1 MTATIARDS
10 RSTKTTIIDCDVHNA
25 LTGDDA
31 LEPYLSERWRAY
43 HRSFSRRIHS
53 GADYSRTYP
62 NAARVDAWP
71 PSGMPPGSELE
82 FLREQLFEPWPIEYG
97 ILNALTGAPDQL
109 NAEYADAL
117 CSAVNDWQV
126 VTWLDPEPRLRASI
140 VVPYE
145 DGELATAEIERCADD
160 DRFVQVGMIVR
171 TQEPLGRR
179 KYWPMFA
186 AAEAAGLPIGVH
198 FGGAGGGPTTGVG
211 FPSFYI
217 EEHAGM
223 STAFQDQLTSLV
235 FAGVFERFPRLKLVV
250 IEAGFAWLLPLM
262 WRLDR
267 SWKLLKSEVPHVE
280 RLPSETIREHVWI
293 TTQPME
299 EPSSDADLVEL
310 LDRLEMDDKIM
321 FATDYPHWDFDAPD
335 RALPTRIGVERRR
348 KIMAENARALYGLP
362 RADEG

>member
-1 MTATIARDS
+1 MNATLERES
-10 RSTKTTIIDCDVHNA
+10 RKTQTTIIDCDVHNA
-25 LTGDDA
+25 LPGEDA
-31 LEPYLSERWRAY
+31 LEPYLSERWIAH
-43 HRSFSRRIHS
+43 HRQYSRRTHS
-53 GADYSRTYP
+53 GADYSRSYP
-62 NAARVDAWP
+62 NAARVDSWP
-71 PSGMPPGSELE
+71 PSGLPPGSELE
-82 FLREQLFEPWPIEYG
+82 FLRKQLLTPWPIEFG

-109 NAEYADAL
+109 NHDYAAAL
-117 CSAVNDWQV
+117 CAAVNDWQV
-126 VTWLDPEPRLRASI
+126 DAWLEPEPRLRASI

-145 DGELATAEIERCADD
+145 DGDLAAAEIERCAGD

-171 TQEPLGRR
+171 TKEPLGRR
-179 KYWPMFA
+179 KYWRMFA

-198 FGGAGGGPTTGVG
+198 FGGAGGGPTTAVG

-223 STAFQDQLTSLV
+223 STAFQDQLTSLI
-235 FAGVFERFPRLKLVV
+235 FEGVFERFPRLKLVV
-250 IEAGFAWLLPLM
+250 VEAGFAWLLPLM

-267 SWKLLKSEVPHVE
+267 SWKLLRAEVPHVE

-299 EPSSDADLVEL
+299 EPRSDADLIEL

-335 RALPTRIGVERRR
+335 RALPPRIGGERRV
-348 KIMAENARALYGLP
+348 KIMAENARALYSLP
-362 RADEG
+362 RTNGS